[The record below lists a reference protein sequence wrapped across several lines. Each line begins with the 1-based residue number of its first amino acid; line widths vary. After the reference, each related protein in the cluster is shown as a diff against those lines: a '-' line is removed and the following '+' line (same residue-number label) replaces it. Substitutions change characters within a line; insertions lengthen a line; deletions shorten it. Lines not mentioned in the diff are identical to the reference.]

1 MALGTKT
8 AELAAFPGGG
18 EKSHFP
24 IPLQPA
30 VVMRSRDGPRNR
42 ALGQAH
48 TIAALFGAE
57 STRGPFRRLGPGA
70 GQRRLPP
77 VPKRRARP
85 TRMQRPRGNS
95 AGAWAGGLR
104 GSTRGRAPGPAPLW
118 EGGQWKQ
125 QAEWFCVGFLF
136 FFFSS

>member
-1 MALGTKT
+1 MRLNPALLLPNR
-8 AELAAFPGGG
+8 AETPGWCWGPKRQSWQLFPGG

-30 VVMRSRDGPRNR
+30 VAMRSRDGPRNR

-57 STRGPFRRLGPGA
+57 STRGPFRRPGPGA
-70 GQRRLPP
+70 GQRWLPP

-85 TRMQRPRGNS
+85 TEDAAAARKFSRSVGWGALGS
-95 AGAWAGGLR
+95 AW
-104 GSTRGRAPGPAPLW
+104 GRAPGPAPLW
-118 EGGQWKQ
+118 EGGRWK
-125 QAEWFCVGFLF
+125 
-136 FFFSS
+136 